1 MELVQS
7 WKKQEGGGSAK
18 VQEAQKCDKMS
29 PSIEL
34 SAHICGVWI
43 VVITSWW

>member
-1 MELVQS
+1 MEVVQR

-18 VQEAQKCDKMS
+18 VQEAEKWNKMS

-34 SAHICGVWI
+34 SAQICGL
-43 VVITSWW
+43 